1 MHQVKVFEEKNT
13 QVLFDLIQN
22 HRLGTLVTSF
32 EGELDANHIPFE
44 VIEQPNSFGLLRAHI
59 AKANPLYQQLLEH
72 KDTSVLVIFQ
82 SDNAYISPNWYPE
95 KVIHHK
101 VVPTWNYMVV
111 HIKGKLRLIEDQEQ
125 LLEILKNLTHQEEAK
140 LSQTT
145 PWQVSDAPQDYLDQM
160 LKYIVGI
167 EVEITEMTGKFK
179 ISQNK
184 NAETISTVQ
193 QALATT
199 HPIMSSK
206 MKG

>member
-1 MHQVKVFEEKNT
+1 MYQVKAFEEKNT

-72 KDTSVLVIFQ
+72 KDVSVLVIFQ

-125 LLEILKNLTHQEEAK
+125 LLEILENLTRQEETK